1 MKPAKP
7 ESGTSAQ
14 PAPAGLVNETIKA
27 SSMRVIAPTGE
38 VLGVLTRRDA
48 LEKAREFGLD
58 LVCVSPNT
66 DPVVCKIMDF
76 GKHLY
81 KLKKKAKKAKANQVV
96 IEIKE
101 LKIRPNTDTHDLM
114 TKIRQAKKFL
124 EDGNKVKFTVFF
136 RGREIMFAEK
146 ALENLNVIVKELGGE
161 EQLAIELDSVVKNKK
176 MTMLVAQKN

>member
-1 MKPAKP
+1 
-7 ESGTSAQ
+7 
-14 PAPAGLVNETIKA
+14 
-27 SSMRVIAPTGE
+27 MRVIAPTGE
-38 VLGVLTRRDA
+38 VLGVLTRREA

-81 KLKKKAKKAKANQVV
+81 KLKKKAKANQVV

-114 TKIRQAKKFL
+114 TKVRQAKKFL

-146 ALENLNVIVKELGGE
+146 ALENLNIIVKELGGE
-161 EQLAIELDSVVKNKK
+161 DQLAIELDSVVKNKK

>member
-1 MKPAKP
+1 LIKPTKP
-7 ESGTSAQ
+7 EPAAAQ
-14 PAPAGLVNETIKA
+14 PGAGVINETIKA
-27 SSMRVIAPTGE
+27 SSMRVISPTGE
-38 VLGVLTRRDA
+38 VLGVLSKRDA

-81 KLKKKAKKAKANQVV
+81 KLKKKAKKAKANQVT

-114 TKIRQAKKFL
+114 TKINHAKKFL

-146 ALENLNVIVKELGGE
+146 ALENLNIIVKELGGE
-161 EQLAIELDSVVKNKK
+161 DELNIELDSVVKNKK
-176 MTMLVAQKN
+176 MTMVVSQKN

>member
-7 ESGTSAQ
+7 ESGNSAQ

-38 VLGVLTRRDA
+38 VLGVLARRDA

-96 IEIKE
+96 VEIKE

-161 EQLAIELDSVVKNKK
+161 DQLAIELDSVVKNKK

>member
-7 ESGTSAQ
+7 ESGNSAQ

-38 VLGVLTRRDA
+38 VLGVLARRDA

>member
-1 MKPAKP
+1 
-7 ESGTSAQ
+7 
-14 PAPAGLVNETIKA
+14 
-27 SSMRVIAPTGE
+27 
-38 VLGVLTRRDA
+38 
-48 LEKAREFGLD
+48 
-58 LVCVSPNT
+58 
-66 DPVVCKIMDF
+66 MDF

-161 EQLAIELDSVVKNKK
+161 DQLAIELDSVVKNKK

>member
-1 MKPAKP
+1 MKNSKA
-7 ESGTSAQ
+7 ESNGT
-14 PAPAGLVNETIKA
+14 APQDVGLVNETIKA
-27 SSMRVIAPTGE
+27 NAMRVITPTGE
-38 VLGVLTRRDA
+38 VLGVLAKRAA

-66 DPVVCKIMDF
+66 DPVVCKIMDY

-81 KLKKKAKKAKANQVV
+81 KMKKKAKKAKANQVV
-96 IEIKE
+96 VEIKE

-114 TKIRQAKKFL
+114 TKVRQAKKFL
-124 EDGNKVKFTVFF
+124 DDGNKVKFTVFF

-161 EQLAIELDSVVKNKK
+161 DNLQIELDSIVKNKR
-176 MTMLVAQKN
+176 MTMMVSQKN

>member
-7 ESGTSAQ
+7 ESGNSAQ

-38 VLGVLTRRDA
+38 VLGVLARREA

-146 ALENLNVIVKELGGE
+146 ALENLNIIVKELGGE
-161 EQLAIELDSVVKNKK
+161 DQLAIELDSVVKNKK

>member
-7 ESGTSAQ
+7 ESGNSAQ

-38 VLGVLTRRDA
+38 VLGVLARRDA

-124 EDGNKVKFTVFF
+124 DDGNKVKFTVFF

-146 ALENLNVIVKELGGE
+146 ALENLNIIVKELGGE